1 MDRERNE
8 VVAGRG
14 VMPEKMSKTV
24 NRKVLKWFGQ
34 LENRKFCT
42 YIQIRF

>member
-8 VVAGRG
+8 VVAER
-14 VMPEKMSKTV
+14 VFVPEKMSKTV
-24 NRKVLKWFGQ
+24 DRKVLKWFGQ